1 MTLAS
6 ELAAL
11 AATFPNPAFDAKMAA
26 KRTELDAGFGSSQA
40 CYVALFTSASL
51 ENDYKNQT
59 NDNLT
64 QANIQSGKLNKLIP
78 KVAAQETEKQRLQD
92 LLDALNSQPPPP
104 GPGGI
109 VASQSPMPG
118 PGSVPVGTANYP
130 IVSSRATTRFVTTGT
145 LNATEQGQTNYAP
158 YPTFQ
163 AAFGAAVA
171 GDHIILKAGTYH
183 VDQLFFGSKGV
194 IIQNAPNEAVWFDGS
209 YQVSAHGGSQNM
221 NANAFGGSTTPWSNA
236 GQPANVYAK
245 QQVNLNDDHA
255 LVNVALDPNYPLAA
269 HPELVM
275 YNPAPTVFGSR
286 ASQMVQ
292 VASVAALNSQ
302 GDFYYDP
309 TANTMYIYGNPTNWD
324 VWIAH
329 DQWAFDIGGSST
341 IRGIGFRRYMTPPS
355 GFGVVRTTATMLFEN
370 CWFEDLALQGI
381 FWHNNPSTVRL
392 CTFLW
397 CGKIGWTATN
407 ADGSLYEYN
416 EAHYNNVKHF
426 QTGQEAGGGKFTKSV
441 GVLCH
446 GNDHSDNWGHGIWFD
461 VYSSAV
467 INRNI
472 ADRCES
478 NGIMFEIS
486 DGATIV
492 GNQCCDCG
500 NAGISV
506 STSRNTEVYNN
517 TLLGNHTAALIYE
530 DGVRAD
536 AGWDAS
542 PPSGP
547 IAPINCKVRNNVM
560 ASHASIQ
567 NHINGQANVNGYLIN
582 NWDVRGT
589 RVRRWDANASTYTV
603 TGTGSPSLTTTE
615 RVGMNLTTDRNAFW
629 RRNTARTT
637 HIALFVLPGAGPPGT
652 GPLSNLAAMRA
663 SPYLQEQNSIEATG
677 GSTNPWVSAQDF
689 VYNGPGPMNG
699 VQCSTG
705 SYLPIVVTGQ
715 PGVNDRGILPTGN
728 AFVVGGSTLESLLG
742 VTAGSSIDIG
752 AVQATVSTSGPPPP
766 TIDQQI
772 TTGRNILLVNRHHLL
787 PNNADYTGATNATPA
802 IAFTI
807 AGATQGTAAA
817 PRTIDYWPGASYL
830 QEDELVI
837 AAKNYTTINLH
848 GATVAPKPPIDLG
861 TCTIPAA
868 GSVDVT
874 SAGGAGIGPW
884 QTADLI
890 GRTFIIKG
898 GAGAATQSETMIVGV
913 VAGGVLQGPLSGTH
927 SLVFRL
933 QKAALAHSV
942 QPAVAVSGGIPPNYL
957 DLTTF
962 PRVANRK
969 GFTFSGCDHCR
980 LTGQGSGGNPAQYVG
995 AVPDTW
1001 NNAFLPTVPN
1011 AEPDLAG
1018 QAFLGSFGSTQL
1030 EVDNLILQSVWGDVA
1045 RIGALTVGGSTSES
1059 AVVNVH
1065 DIVGDRIAQ
1074 NAMLPV
1080 RGAFI
1085 TMQDCKYTNLGRGGV
1100 ELITPTGAAVN
1111 GLNVLRTH
1119 FGLSAQPCMFGSA
1132 AGAVNSA
1139 TVTGN
1144 VGEGRPFDVRVAAL
1158 SYASLPWADWKFDAN
1173 VGFTAPIS
1181 NQLPA
1186 AQSGPVAGSVV
1197 SVDGVKNLTYTN
1209 NVQDFLQV
1217 SRANFMVHVI
1227 GEHIT
1232 GTTNVANNTGAAA
1245 RAQGKLNG
1253 TFTGG
1258 IVGGGRV
1265 GIPAVGCVFGGAVD
1279 DLASGNATPAAIVA
1293 IESQFGF
1300 KLGADRVYV
1309 NPTQNL
1315 DPTTKQALLDANK
1328 ANNRISVI
1336 SFNIPTG
1343 LNWYT
1348 LAADTTRMQNC
1359 CNSVRDL
1366 TNTGYKM
1373 MVILDHEPDVNETP
1387 GNGVAVGSQ
1396 ASRLQYAALQTAFMT
1411 RMKATAPLATRALCL
1426 GGSKLGDGRH
1436 TLAQTLEWLP
1446 TDRTLLEVVGH
1457 DPYNMS
1463 QTPGGPSFASLC
1475 TNYWRLLSSYGTPG
1489 AIFEFGI
1496 TLSAGGRVAWWKAA
1510 MAHLQLHPECKLM
1523 LFFNSHVG
1531 PPFIDPVH
1539 DFAVTE
1545 LFSPAPG
1552 IASASD
1558 GAGQSYFLKGG

>member
-11 AATFPNPAFDAKMAA
+11 AATFPNPAFDTKMAA
-26 KRTELDAGFGSSQA
+26 ERTELNTGFGSSQA
-40 CYVALFTSASL
+40 CYVALFTSAAL
-51 ENDYKNQT
+51 ANTYAVA
-59 NDNLT
+59 T
-64 QANIQSGKLNKLIP
+64 QANNAQIAVQQAKLATVTNQ
-78 KVAAQETEKQRLQD
+78 VAAMDAQIAALQAEYD
-92 LLDALNSQPPPP
+92 TLVSQPPPTG
-104 GPGGI
+104 GP
-109 VASQSPMPG
+109 VVSQTPMPG
-118 PGSVPVGTANYP
+118 PGAATVGTANYGWP
-130 IVSSRATTRFVTTGT
+130 ASNLVRLVGTTADPAHTTHGLYATIQ
-145 LNATEQGQTNYAP
+145 LALA
-158 YPTFQ
+158 
-163 AAFGAAVA
+163 AAVS
-171 GDHIILKAGTYH
+171 GDFIVLQAGTYH
-183 VDQLFFGSKGV
+183 CDSLDTSAIVT
-194 IIQNAPNEAVWFDGS
+194 IQNAPGAAVWFDGS
-209 YQVSAHGGSQNM
+209 YQVSAHGGDQNM
-221 NANAFGGSTTPWSNA
+221 NPNAFGAAAQPWSNA
-236 GQPANVYAK
+236 GQPANIYAK
-245 QQVNLNDDHA
+245 TGIVLNLDRT
-255 LVNVALDPNYPLAA
+255 LANA
-269 HPELVM
+269 SVDTNPQAAWAELVM
-275 YNPAPTVFGSR
+275 YNPAPTVFGSV

-292 VASVAALNSQ
+292 VASKAALNSQ
-302 GDFYYDP
+302 GDFFYD
-309 TANTMYIYGNPTNWD
+309 TAADTMYIYGNPINWD
-324 VWIAH
+324 MWIGH
-329 DQWAFDIGGSST
+329 DRYCIHFNSRVT
-341 IRGIGFRRYMTPPS
+341 LRGIGFRRYPTPMS
-355 GFGVVRTTATMLFEN
+355 NFATVATTGASTVVEN
-370 CWFEDLALQGI
+370 CWFEDCGLEGL
-381 FWHNNPSTVRL
+381 FWHTSAQTIRL
-392 CTFLW
+392 NTFLR
-397 CGKIGWTATN
+397 CGKNGATASN
-407 ADGSLYEYN
+407 ADDSILEYN
-416 EAHYNNVKHF
+416 LARYNNFKLF
-426 QTGQEAGGGKFTKSV
+426 DTYTEAGGIKLSQCKRVKVT
-441 GVLCH
+441 
-446 GNDHSDNWGHGIWFD
+446 GNDISDNWGHGMWFD
-461 VYSSAV
+461 IYSDGPVMSRNFC
-467 INRNI
+467 NRNG
-472 ADRCES
+472 S
-478 NGIMFEIS
+478 NGVNYEIS
-486 DGATIV
+486 GTSATALFV
-492 GNQCCDCG
+492 GNICNDNG
-500 NAGISV
+500 YRGIGIA
-506 STSRNTEVYNN
+506 TSRNCEIWNN
-517 TLLGNHTAALIYE
+517 TLLNNHECALYYE
-530 DGVRAD
+530 DGTRTD
-536 AGWDAS
+536 AYTGPLFS
-542 PPSGP
+542 IGP
-547 IAPINCKVRNNVM
+547 IAAGGFCRVRNNVM
-560 ASHASIQ
+560 GAH
-567 NHINGQANVNGYLIN
+567 GYGSRPLLWN
-582 NWDVRGT
+582 NDIRGT
-589 RVRRWDANASTYTV
+589 DLRRWDNNASTYT
-603 TGTGSPSLTTTE
+603 TSGGGFTATWAI
-615 RVGMNLTTDRNAFW
+615 GMNLTADYNAYFRKSSSRTPANAEFTIGAAGPVTFATLAPEKAAPYSQDTHSIEFANGQNPFVAVASETVYTGMGPRNGDLVLSGTFLPTAAPAGASDRG
-629 RRNTARTT
+629 
-637 HIALFVLPGAGPPGT
+637 VLPAGGA
-652 GPLSNLAAMRA
+652 
-663 SPYLQEQNSIEATG
+663 
-677 GSTNPWVSAQDF
+677 F
-689 VYNGPGPMNG
+689 
-699 VQCSTG
+699 STG
-705 SYLPIVVTGQ
+705 DLLV
-715 PGVNDRGILPTGN
+715 D
-728 AFVVGGSTLESLLG
+728 LLG
-742 VTAGSSIDIG
+742 VPAGSPIDMG
-752 AVQATVSTSGPPPP
+752 AIQATATSGP

-787 PNNADYTGATNATPA
+787 PNNADYTGTNNATPA

-817 PRTIDYWPGASYL
+817 PRTIDYWPGQSYM

-848 GATVAPKPPIDLG
+848 GATIAPKPPIDLG
-861 TCTIPAA
+861 VCTIPAA

-874 SAGGAGIGPW
+874 SAGGTGIGPW

-890 GRTFIIKG
+890 GRTFITKG
-898 GAGAATQSETMIVGV
+898 GAGAATQSETMILGV

-933 QKAALAHSV
+933 SRAGLAHSA
-942 QPAVAVSGGIPPNYL
+942 QPSVAVSGGIPPNYL

-980 LTGQGSGGNPAQYVG
+980 LTGIGAGGNPAQYVG

-1001 NNAFLPTVPN
+1001 NNGFLPTVPN

-1030 EVDNLILQSVWGDVA
+1030 EVDNLLLQSVWGDVA
-1045 RIGALTVGGSTSES
+1045 RIGALTVGGATSES

-1100 ELITPTGAAVN
+1100 ELVTPTGAAVN
-1111 GLNVLRTH
+1111 GLNLLRTH

-1144 VGEGRPFDVRVAAL
+1144 VGEQRPFDVRVAAL

-1173 VGFTAPIS
+1173 TGFTGPIS

-1217 SRANFMVHVI
+1217 NRANFMVHVI

-1411 RMKATAPLATRALCL
+1411 RMKNTAPLATRALCL